1 MGWMTAFPVV
11 WSLFL
16 GMYGAKKIN
25 FNCLDFYDFVSDI
38 RENAPPI
45 FLFFLGCNKA
55 HMFDCDRLLPFGR
68 GQETA

>member
-1 MGWMTAFPVV
+1 
-11 WSLFL
+11 
-16 GMYGAKKIN
+16 MYGAKKIN